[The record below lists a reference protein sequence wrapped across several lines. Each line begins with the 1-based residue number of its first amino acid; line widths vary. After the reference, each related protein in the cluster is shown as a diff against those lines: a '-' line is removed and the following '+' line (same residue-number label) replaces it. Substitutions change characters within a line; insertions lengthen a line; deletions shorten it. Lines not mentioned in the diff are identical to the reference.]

1 MNHAVL
7 LAHHFSSFFFKQWQK
22 SAIFCARGKTLER
35 KGEARRANV
44 IIMPSKQRKKK
55 RMKTSLAAFDDD
67 ESDEHEKNDARDDA
81 TDADDALCPGPKKLI
96 GDKRVRTR
104 YMPSFVPKDAKKT
117 TTIARRDACKTT
129 AVFDAAEGA
138 DRGAG
143 DDGAKNNGLWKQHQR
158 RRIRYVSPQEEEEEE
173 EDKEEKKRKKDERHL
188 TRKGDDPSSLDERDR
203 EKPAIARRFRVFI
216 SKGKGT
222 SATVRKES
230 AGIIRSVWT
239 VAALDK
245 KERVQ

>member
-1 MNHAVL
+1 MCH
-7 LAHHFSSFFFKQWQK
+7 
-22 SAIFCARGKTLER
+22 IFLCARKDTRER

-158 RRIRYVSPQEEEEEE
+158 RKLGNVSPQEEEEEE
-173 EDKEEKKRKKDERHL
+173 EEEEKKEKK
-188 TRKGDDPSSLDERDR
+188 TNAPNAK
-203 EKPAIARRFRVFI
+203 RRRPVV
-216 SKGKGT
+216 SRRT
-222 SATVRKES
+222 
-230 AGIIRSVWT
+230 
-239 VAALDK
+239 
-245 KERVQ
+245 

>member
-1 MNHAVL
+1 VAAVAVAAVAVAVAAKAKTDDDDESGRVRSEERRKSLCAGRVVMSSLARITVVIARPSFFVL
-7 LAHHFSSFFFKQWQK
+7 LFSKQQRRMCH
-22 SAIFCARGKTLER
+22 IFLCARKDTRER
-35 KGEARRANV
+35 KGEARRAN

-55 RMKTSLAAFDDD
+55 RMKTLAAFDDD

-81 TDADDALCPGPKKLI
+81 TDADDACPGPKKLI

-143 DDGAKNNGLWKQHQR
+143 DDGAKN
-158 RRIRYVSPQEEEEEE
+158 
-173 EDKEEKKRKKDERHL
+173 
-188 TRKGDDPSSLDERDR
+188 
-203 EKPAIARRFRVFI
+203 
-216 SKGKGT
+216 
-222 SATVRKES
+222 
-230 AGIIRSVWT
+230 
-239 VAALDK
+239 
-245 KERVQ
+245 